1 MQQNKTTLHCETD
14 SCLDL
19 TQPFTH
25 DTLQWLL
32 REHVVTLGVIAAY
45 VVIKLLLRV
54 IGRLVLGAEQCSST
68 ADVSARVWDPVCL
81 LHNLVSIAVGL
92 YTVVTW
98 DGGGHHRRLLLKP
111 AAAPCNDNFG
121 RQRARSQTPHATW
134 CWALAQHR
142 TSFSQ
147 PGHIRQRA
155 VVPRWPEEPLAQ
167 LSWASSPW
175 HRRQSHGHLRPG
187 TWSPVSPSKL
197 TSIARQRRA
206 CLPDERRLN
215 GEGQGTTR
223 LVADACGRLRRRCRA
238 EEDRCPVFASRAASA
253 DRYDST
259 CYRVTRCETGHSCC
273 RAAHWR
279 TRAVVC
285 CDCTAAES
293 GRAFFRRLGSTQPAP
308 LLADMRSVE
317 VFVGLSR
324 ARRSVLGASRRHAWA
339 GAKRSRCDV

>member
-147 PGHIRQRA
+147 PGHSRQR
-155 VVPRWPEEPLAQ
+155 VYTSQYRQTSECTPGQ
-167 LSWASSPW
+167 SIGSPC
-175 HRRQSHGHLRPG
+175 RP
-187 TWSPVSPSKL
+187 
-197 TSIARQRRA
+197 
-206 CLPDERRLN
+206 
-215 GEGQGTTR
+215 
-223 LVADACGRLRRRCRA
+223 
-238 EEDRCPVFASRAASA
+238 RAA
-253 DRYDST
+253 
-259 CYRVTRCETGHSCC
+259 
-273 RAAHWR
+273 
-279 TRAVVC
+279 
-285 CDCTAAES
+285 
-293 GRAFFRRLGSTQPAP
+293 
-308 LLADMRSVE
+308 
-317 VFVGLSR
+317 
-324 ARRSVLGASRRHAWA
+324 
-339 GAKRSRCDV
+339 